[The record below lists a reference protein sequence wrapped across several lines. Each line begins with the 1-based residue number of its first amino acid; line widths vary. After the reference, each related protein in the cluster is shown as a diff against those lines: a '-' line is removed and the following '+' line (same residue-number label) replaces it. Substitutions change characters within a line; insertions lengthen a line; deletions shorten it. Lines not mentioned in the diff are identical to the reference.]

1 MCWLSA
7 SKSTVFSWGSVLQ
20 EFWQVFPVALALVF
34 VIEGLMPFISPGR
47 WRSMIATVA
56 QLDDSA
62 IRRFGL
68 GSMLFGVVMLYLV
81 H

>member
-1 MCWLSA
+1 M
-7 SKSTVFSWGSVLQ
+7 Q
-20 EFWQVFPVALALVF
+20 EFWQVFPVAVALVF
-34 VIEGLMPFISPGR
+34 VMEGLLPFISPER

-56 QLDDSA
+56 QLDDDA